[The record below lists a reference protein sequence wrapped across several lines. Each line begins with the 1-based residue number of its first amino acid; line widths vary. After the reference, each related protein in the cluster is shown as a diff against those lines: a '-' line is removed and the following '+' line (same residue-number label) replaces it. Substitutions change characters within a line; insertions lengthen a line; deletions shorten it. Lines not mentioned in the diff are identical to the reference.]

1 MGLKAVC
8 SPSLSNLRLSKS
20 LSQNSSLR
28 RSWLSL
34 GLNPGLERAGL
45 SAAPGIKLRSQILD
59 SRLQAAQLEPG
70 FFRYAKLL
78 QGVLWGVEGLQC
90 DPQPRSP
97 PPHTPH
103 PSPTLPVI
111 F

>member
-1 MGLKAVC
+1 MLAQPQQPQAFEV
-8 SPSLSNLRLSKS
+8 SKPEQ
-20 LSQNSSLR
+20 LTPQM
-28 RSWLSL
+28 SL